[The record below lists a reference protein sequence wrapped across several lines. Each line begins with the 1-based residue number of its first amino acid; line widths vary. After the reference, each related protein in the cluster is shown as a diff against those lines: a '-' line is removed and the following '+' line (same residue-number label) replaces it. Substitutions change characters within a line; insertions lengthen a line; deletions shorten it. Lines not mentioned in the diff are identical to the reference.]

1 MVKVIELKT
10 TQSPAIRTLTDTLN
24 SLLTDINITFY
35 PNNPKQKSDSNEEQ
49 TEEDSEVNKVSQ
61 NGGVVIKEVN
71 KTVTVL
77 VYCKLDG
84 FEEYS
89 YNYHKNKLMIGVKLP
104 NLLKCLKC
112 IFLISFIH
120 SISYNL

>member
-35 PNNPKQKSDSNEEQ
+35 PNKTDENVS
-49 TEEDSEVNKVSQ
+49 EDSETNKVSQ
-61 NGGVVIKEVN
+61 NGGIVIKEVN

-77 VYCKLDG
+77 VYSKQEL
-84 FEEYS
+84 
-89 YNYHKNKLMIGVKLP
+89 
-104 NLLKCLKC
+104 
-112 IFLISFIH
+112 
-120 SISYNL
+120 